1 MGALILLSD
10 FTENDNVNL
19 KLKMREI
26 FLDKK
31 HTISYIPSMS
41 DRKLKYFEKAK
52 RNLSKYGNFNFNYFD
67 IDDFC
72 NVDKIEK
79 IFKSEIIYLSGGNT
93 YYFLNNLKKR
103 YLITRLRKYV
113 ENGGHI
119 IGLSAGA
126 ILMSKDI
133 SSAKFGDVDI
143 VGLSDLSS
151 LALVDF
157 DFMPHWNQDS
167 NYLGDLKEYS
177 KNTGNTI
184 YACNDGDGIIVI
196 DNRVHFYGDIKM
208 IKQGEMMQ
216 IEEKDHVII

>member
-19 KLKMREI
+19 KRKMQEI

-31 HTISYIPSMS
+31 YTISYIPSMS
-41 DRKLKYFEKAK
+41 DIKLKYFEQAK
-52 RNLSKYGNFNFNYFD
+52 MELSKYGNFQFDYFD

-72 NVDKIEK
+72 NIEKIEK
-79 IFKSEIIYLSGGNT
+79 IFESEIIYLSGGNT

-126 ILMSKDI
+126 IIMSKDI
-133 SSAKFGDVDI
+133 SSAKFGDKDI

-167 NYLGDLKEYS
+167 NYLEDLKEHS
-177 KNTGNTI
+177 KNTGNTV
-184 YACNDGDGIIVI
+184 YACNDGDGIIVM
-196 DNRVHFYGDIKM
+196 DNKVHFYGDIKM
-208 IKQGEMMQ
+208 IKQGEIMKAY
-216 IEEKDHVII
+216 EKDHIII

>member
-19 KLKMREI
+19 KRKMREL

-31 HTISYIPSMS
+31 YTISYIPSMS
-41 DRKLKYFEKAK
+41 DRKLKHFKKAK
-52 RNLSKYGNFNFNYFD
+52 MKLSKYGNFQFDYFD

-72 NVDKIEK
+72 NVDKVEK

-133 SSAKFGDVDI
+133 SSAKFGDEDI
-143 VGLSDLSS
+143 VGLSNLSS

-157 DFMPHWNQDS
+157 DFMPHWNVES
-167 NYLGDLKEYS
+167 HYLDDLKKYS
-177 KNTGNTI
+177 KNTGNTV
-184 YACNDGDGIIVI
+184 YA
-196 DNRVHFYGDIKM
+196 
-208 IKQGEMMQ
+208 
-216 IEEKDHVII
+216 

>member
-19 KLKMREI
+19 KRKMREL

-31 HTISYIPSMS
+31 YTISYIPSMS
-41 DRKLKYFEKAK
+41 DRKLKYFKKAK
-52 RNLSKYGNFNFNYFD
+52 MKLSKYGNFQFDYFD

-72 NVDKIEK
+72 NVDKVEK

-133 SSAKFGDVDI
+133 SSAKFGDEDI
-143 VGLSDLSS
+143 VGLSNLSS

-157 DFMPHWNQDS
+157 DFMPHWNEDS
-167 NYLGDLKEYS
+167 HYLDDLKEYS
-177 KNTGNTI
+177 KNTGNTV
-184 YACNDGDGIIVI
+184 YACNDGDGIIVM
-196 DNRVHFYGDIKM
+196 NNKVHFYGNIKM
-208 IKQGEMMQ
+208 IKQGKIM
-216 IEEKDHVII
+216 

>member
-10 FTENDNVNL
+10 FTGNDNMNL
-19 KLKMREI
+19 KRKIQEM

-31 HTISYIPSMS
+31 YTISYIPSMS
-41 DRKLKYFEKAK
+41 DKKLKYFQKAK
-52 RNLSKYGNFNFNYFD
+52 IELSKYGNFQFKYFD

-72 NVDKIEK
+72 NVAKIEK
-79 IFKSEIIYLSGGNT
+79 IFKSDIIYLSGGNT

-113 ENGGHI
+113 KNGGHI

-133 SSAKFGDVDI
+133 SSAKFGDEDI

-151 LALVDF
+151 LALVEF
-157 DFMPHWNQDS
+157 DFMPHWNQGS
-167 NYLGDLKEYS
+167 NYLDDLKGYS
-177 KNTGNTI
+177 KNTGNTV
-184 YACNDGDGIIVI
+184 YTCNDGDGIIVM
-196 DNRVHFYGDIKM
+196 DNKVHFYGDVKM
-208 IKQGEMMQ
+208 IKQGEIMEAE
-216 IEEKDHVII
+216 I